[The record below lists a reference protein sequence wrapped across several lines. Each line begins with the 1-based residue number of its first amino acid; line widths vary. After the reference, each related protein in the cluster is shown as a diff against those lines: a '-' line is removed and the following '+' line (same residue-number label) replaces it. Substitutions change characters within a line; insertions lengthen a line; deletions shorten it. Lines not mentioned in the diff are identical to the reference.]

1 MSETKTVLLKVELDV
16 ASLKKNSEEASKKL
30 EELKIKQAILKN
42 ENKQGTVE
50 YAKLA
55 NEIRATSK
63 QLKDNASAIEINNRL
78 NLKNT
83 GSIVEMR
90 EALKSGIIAYNN
102 LSKEQRENSEEGKK
116 LQEQNLALKK
126 SINEQEEAVGNFTGS
141 VGNYAK
147 GILGLKQELKEL
159 KGQMAGLDAGS
170 EEYQKA
176 SIRAGEL
183 GDKIKEVNENVK
195 ASTGGT
201 GFEKMSN
208 NIGLIKGDLENLD
221 FAGVSEKMKQMATIS
236 KTMTFGE
243 AVGGLKS
250 MGSALL
256 NLGKAILANPLF
268 LMVGAIVAIVGALKM
283 WSDSV
288 EQEAIR
294 SQDAHTK
301 SLENN
306 IKAMERQ
313 ADISK
318 RLNDARLRDAELNN
332 ASERELS
339 KIRLKALDD
348 EYEDIKKQAL
358 AKYNLEQTL
367 RKQFKMTDDADR
379 QKDLNDKIKTAQ
391 EERIALSTEYKY
403 YTIEREALVKE
414 NNARILQEEKDGA
427 EKRKSQQ
434 EKELQDRLAIERRI
448 NDLILEGK
456 QLSYEQEK
464 QQLDAK
470 YEFLT
475 NTSKDNAQELLNI
488 EEMKLVELQQL
499 NDKHRQI
506 EIDSTNE
513 EYKRQIEDADGNAK
527 EIALLKENQAKE
539 LKIIDDRYR
548 IDSKK
553 AEIEFGNFKIE
564 TEKNIEK
571 ERLDIKQ
578 KTAMLE
584 AEINLE
590 KVKGTEQ
597 EFSAWSELQFT
608 KFRILEENYKKDL
621 EQYKDNEEKKKEI
634 DLQFQKDSLD
644 IQTETF
650 SQQSKNSEAQTEK
663 TKEQKKSEILSIVNS
678 AQQLTDALFQI
689 QQNQIQAELNKD
701 QDKYNEKQTLLQQQL
716 DAGIISQAEFNAQ
729 KSKLDSDY
737 AKQEAKLKKEAFEKN
752 KQSQIINATIATA
765 VGVANALA
773 TAPPASFV
781 LAGLAGALGALQ
793 IATIVSQPTPKFEKG
808 GMFGGKPHSAGGTK
822 GYFDDGTQIEVE
834 KDEAFFIL
842 NKRSSAMINQLSN
855 LNQLGG
861 GVSFFQNGGGVKF
874 AQGGAVGTG
883 ISTSI
888 ENRIEMQN
896 QMIRAFQLMPNP
908 VVAVQDINDGVRNYV
923 NLVNRAEF

>member
-30 EELKIKQAILKN
+30 EELKVKQAILKN

-63 QLKDNASAIEINNRL
+63 QLKDNASAIEINDRL
-78 NLKNT
+78 SQKNT

-90 EALKSGIIAYNN
+90 EALKSGIIAFNN
-102 LSKEQRENSEEGKK
+102 LTQEQRVNSEEGKR

-147 GILGLKQELKEL
+147 GILGLKQELKDL
-159 KGQMAGLDAGS
+159 KSQMVGLDAGS

-176 SIRAGEL
+176 TQRAGEL

-195 ASTGGT
+195 ASSGGT
-201 GFEKMSN
+201 GFEQMSN

-221 FAGVSEKMKQMATIS
+221 FAGVSEKMKQMAVIS
-236 KTMTFGE
+236 KSMTFKE
-243 AVGGLKS
+243 ALGGLKS
-250 MGSALL
+250 MGSALIS
-256 NLGKAILANPLF
+256 LGKTILMNPMF
-268 LMVGAIVAIVGALKM
+268 LMVGAIVGIVAALKM
-283 WSDSV
+283 WNDSV
-288 EQEAIR
+288 EQDAILA
-294 SQDAHTK
+294 QEMHTAAIEKNLKAIERQKTNMATVSDLIIKRAELEGK
-301 SLENN
+301 SLEEINALKIENMKKDNALLQKLADEQWKKREDTIKQLNIAMKKGTADEVKELVERANN
-306 IKAMERQ
+306 ELEAYQNSKFELDLYQTKKSLAVKQAYKDIEERDKAHNE
-313 ADISK
+313 K
-318 RLNDARLRDAELNN
+318 
-332 ASERELS
+332 
-339 KIRLKALDD
+339 LKA
-348 EYEDIKKQAL
+348 E
-358 AKYNLEQTL
+358 
-367 RKQFKMTDDADR
+367 
-379 QKDLNDKIKTAQ
+379 
-391 EERIALSTEYKY
+391 
-403 YTIEREALVKE
+403 
-414 NNARILQEEKDGA
+414 A
-427 EKRKSQQ
+427 EKQYN
-434 EKELQDRLAIERRI
+434 DRLAIERRLS
-448 NDLILEGK
+448 DLILQGK
-456 QLSYEQEK
+456 ELSYEEEK

-475 NTSKDNAQELLNI
+475 NTSKDNAKELVDI
-488 EEMKLVELQQL
+488 ESAKLIELQKL

-506 EIDSTNE
+506 EIDSVNE
-513 EYKRQIEDADGNAK
+513 NYKRQIEDAKGNKK
-527 EIALLKENQAKE
+527 EITLLKQNQVKE
-539 LKIIDDRYR
+539 IKIIDDKY
-548 IDSKK
+548 INDSKR
-553 AEIEFGNFKIE
+553 AEIDLANFKLE
-564 TEKNIEK
+564 TENNIEK
-571 ERLDIKQ
+571 EKIDIKQ
-578 KTAMLE
+578 NIALLE

-597 EFSAWSELQFT
+597 EFAAWSELQFA
-608 KFRILEENYKKDL
+608 KFRILEENYNLDL
-621 EQYKDNEEKKKEI
+621 EKYKNNEEKKKEI
-634 DLQFQKDSLD
+634 DLEFQKDSLELQK
-644 IQTETF
+644 QTF
-650 SQQSKNSEAQTEK
+650 NKQDDNSKKQVEK
-663 TKEQKKSEILSIVNS
+663 TKEQKKDEILAIVN
-678 AQQLTDALFQI
+678 ATQQLTDSLFQI

-701 QDKYNEKQTLLQQQL
+701 KDKYDEKQNLLKQQL

-752 KQSQIINATIATA
+752 KQAQLINAIIATA
-765 VGVANALA
+765 TGVAQSLPNL
-773 TAPPASFV
+773 V
-781 LAGLAGALGALQ
+781 LAGIAAALGAVQ
-793 IATIVSQPTPKFEKG
+793 VATIVSQPTPKFEKG

-842 NKRSSAMINQLSN
+842 NKRSSAMINQLSS

>member
-243 AVGGLKS
+243 AVGGLKN

-256 NLGKAILANPLF
+256 SLGKAILANPLF

-288 EQEAIR
+288 EQEAIKA
-294 SQDAHTK
+294 QENHTK
-301 SLENN
+301 SIENN
-306 IKAMERQ
+306 IKSLERQ

-318 RLNDARLRDAELNN
+318 RLNEARIRDAELNN

-348 EYEDIKKQAL
+348 DYNNQYKILEKKLAHINSLKATNALTSDEDKRKELNQQIL
-358 AKYNLEQTL
+358 AETDAYNELAINY
-367 RKQFKMTDDADR
+367 KMY
-379 QKDLNDKIKTAQ
+379 
-391 EERIALSTEYKY
+391 S
-403 YTIEREALVKE
+403 IEKELLVKE

-427 EKRKSQQ
+427 EKRKSQA
-434 EKELQDRLAIERRI
+434 EKALQDRLAIERRL

-527 EIALLKENQAKE
+527 EITLLKENQAKE

-650 SQQSKNSEAQTEK
+650 SQQSKNSEEQTEK

-737 AKQEAKLKKEAFEKN
+737 AKQESKLKKEAFEKN
-752 KQSQIINATIATA
+752 KQAQLINAIIATA
-765 VGVANALA
+765 TGVAQAL
-773 TAPPASFV
+773 PNLV
-781 LAGLAGALGALQ
+781 LAGIAGALGAVQ
-793 IATIVSQPTPKFEKG
+793 VATIVSQPTPKFEKG

>member
-102 LSKEQRENSEEGKK
+102 LTKEQRENSDEGRK

-208 NIGLIKGDLENLD
+208 NLGLIKGDLENLD

-243 AVGGLKS
+243 AVGGLKN

-256 NLGKAILANPLF
+256 SLGKAILANPLF

-288 EQEAIR
+288 EEEAIKA
-294 SQDAHTK
+294 QEAHTK
-301 SLENN
+301 SIENN
-306 IKAMERQ
+306 IKSMERQ

-318 RLNDARLRDAELNN
+318 RLNEARIRDAELNN
-332 ASERELS
+332 ASEKELG
-339 KIRLKALDD
+339 KLRLKALDD
-348 EYEDIKKQAL
+348 DYNDQLRIINEKQKYIKSLHAENRKATTEDRRNELNQQITDEYDAL
-358 AKYNLEQTL
+358 HELVTNY
-367 RKQFKMTDDADR
+367 RFY
-379 QKDLNDKIKTAQ
+379 
-391 EERIALSTEYKY
+391 S
-403 YTIEREALVKE
+403 IEREALVKD
-414 NNARILQEEKDGA
+414 NNNRILAEQKETNEKIKAQA
-427 EKRKSQQ
+427 EKNLQ
-434 EKELQDRLAIERRI
+434 ERLAIERRL

-470 YEFLT
+470 YEFLA
-475 NTSKDNAQELLNI
+475 NTSKDNAKELLDI

-499 NDKHRQI
+499 NDKHMQLEI
-506 EIDSTNE
+506 ESTNE
-513 EYKRQIEDADGNAK
+513 DYKRQIEDAKGNVQ
-527 EIALLKENQAKE
+527 EITLLKENQAKE
-539 LKIIDDRYR
+539 IKIIEDKYR

-553 AEIEFGNFKIE
+553 AEIEFGNFKVE

-578 KTAMLE
+578 KTAILE
-584 AEINLE
+584 AELNLQ
-590 KVKGTEQ
+590 KAKGTEQ
-597 EFSAWSELQFT
+597 EFNAWSELQFA

-634 DLQFQKDSLD
+634 ELQFQKDSLE
-644 IQTETF
+644 IQNTSY
-650 SQQSKNSEAQTEK
+650 SQQQKNSEANTEK

-716 DAGIISQAEFNAQ
+716 DAGIISVAEFNAQ

-737 AKQEAKLKKEAFEKN
+737 AKEESKLKKEQFEKN
-752 KQSQIINATIATA
+752 KQAQLINAIIATA
-765 VGVANALA
+765 TGVAQAL
-773 TAPPASFV
+773 PNLV
-781 LAGLAGALGALQ
+781 LAGIAGALGAVQ
-793 IATIVSQPTPKFEKG
+793 VATIVSQPTPKFEKG

-874 AQGGAVGTG
+874 EQGGAVGMG

>member
-90 EALKSGIIAYNN
+90 EALKSGVIAYNN

-147 GILGLKQELKEL
+147 GILGLKQELKDL
-159 KGQMAGLDAGS
+159 KSQMVGLDAGS

-243 AVGGLKS
+243 AVGGLKN

-256 NLGKAILANPLF
+256 SLGKAILANPLF

-339 KIRLKALDD
+339 KIRLNALDD

-391 EERIALSTEYKY
+391 EERISLSTEYKY

-427 EKRKSQQ
+427 EKRKAQQ

-470 YEFLT
+470 YVFLQDT
-475 NTSKDNAQELLNI
+475 AKDSAQELLNI
-488 EEMKLVELQQL
+488 EEMKNIEFQKL
-499 NDKHRQI
+499 NNTHRQL
-506 EIDSTNE
+506 EIDAVTE
-513 EYKRQIEDADGNAK
+513 DYRRQIEDAK
-527 EIALLKENQAKE
+527 TSKTERELLIKNRNTAIKNIEDK
-539 LKIIDDRYR
+539 YR

-553 AEIEFGNFKIE
+553 SETDLANFRIE
-564 TEKNIEK
+564 TQKNLEK
-571 ERLDIKQ
+571 EKLDSEQRI
-578 KTAMLE
+578 AILE

-590 KVKGTEQ
+590 KAKGTKN
-597 EFSAWSELQFT
+597 EFSAWASLQQE
-608 KFRILEENYKKDL
+608 KFRILEDNYKRDL
-621 EQYKDNEEKKKEI
+621 KLYENNAKKKEEI
-634 DLQFQKDSLD
+634 EKQFEKDSLE
-644 IQTETF
+644 IQNTSYTQRNENTD
-650 SQQSKNSEAQTEK
+650 KQTEK
-663 TKEQKKSEILSIVNS
+663 TKEQKNSEILSIVNS

-716 DAGIISQAEFNAQ
+716 DAGIISQTEFNAQ

-737 AKQEAKLKKEAFEKN
+737 AKQEAKLKEEQFKKN
-752 KQSQIINATIATA
+752 KQAQIIQATINTA
-765 VGVANALA
+765 VGVANAL
-773 TAPPASFV
+773 TAVPFSLPLSI
-781 LAGLAGALGALQ
+781 LAGALGALQ
-793 IATIVSQPTPKFEKG
+793 IATIVAQPTPKFEKG

-861 GVSFFQNGGGVKF
+861 GVPFYQNGGAVKF
-874 AQGGAVGTG
+874 ANGGAVATQ
-883 ISTSI
+883 ISTSV
-888 ENRIEMQN
+888 EQKYDMQN
-896 QMIRAFQLMPNP
+896 QMMRAFQMMPNP
-908 VVAVQDINDGVRNYV
+908 IVAVQDINDGVRNYV

>member
-1 MSETKTVLLKVELDV
+1 MIETKTVLLKVELDV

-90 EALKSGIIAYNN
+90 EALKSGVIAYNN
-102 LSKEQRENSEEGKK
+102 LSKEQRENTEEGKR

-147 GILGLKQELKEL
+147 GILGLKQELKDL
-159 KGQMAGLDAGS
+159 KSQMAGLDAGS

-176 SIRAGEL
+176 SIKAGEL

-195 ASTGGT
+195 ASSGGT

-208 NIGLIKGDLENLD
+208 NLGLIRGDLENLD
-221 FAGVSEKMKQMATIS
+221 FQGVAEKMKTMATIS
-236 KTMTFGE
+236 RSMTFGE
-243 AVGGLKS
+243 AISGLKG

-288 EQEAIR
+288 EQEAIAA
-294 SQDAHTK
+294 QDAHTEA
-301 SLENN
+301 LENN

-332 ASERELS
+332 ATEKELS
-339 KIRLKALDD
+339 KIRLKSLDD
-348 EYEDIKKQAL
+348 EYAEIKKQAE

-367 RKQFKMTDDADR
+367 RTQFRATDDADR
-379 QKDLNDKIKTAQ
+379 KKDLNDKIQAAQ
-391 EERIALSTEYKY
+391 DERIALSTEYQFY
-403 YTIEREALVKE
+403 STERQLLVKE
-414 NNARILQEEKDGA
+414 NNARILQEEKDATAKRLAEA
-427 EKRKSQQ
+427 EKA
-434 EKELQDRLAIERRI
+434 LQDRLAIERRI

-456 QLSYEQEK
+456 ELSYEQEK
-464 QQLDAK
+464 QQLEAK
-470 YEFLT
+470 YLFME
-475 NTSKDNAQELLNI
+475 NTSKDNAQELLAI
-488 EEMKLVELQQL
+488 EEMKVLEMQEL

-506 EIDSTNE
+506 EIDSINE
-513 EYKRQIEDADGNAK
+513 SYKREIEDAKGNKK
-527 EIALLKENQAKE
+527 EITLLKSNQVKE
-539 LKIIDDRYR
+539 LKRIDDQYR
-548 IDSKK
+548 IESKK
-553 AEIEFGNFKIE
+553 SETDFANFKKE
-564 TEKNIEK
+564 TEEK
-571 ERLDIKQ
+571 IQQETIDVKQ
-578 KTAMLE
+578 KTALLE
-584 AEINLE
+584 AELNYE
-590 KVKGTEQ
+590 KAKGTEQ
-597 EFSAWSELQFT
+597 EFSAWSDLQFA
-608 KFRILEENYKKDL
+608 KFRILEENYNLDL
-621 EQYKDNEEKKKEI
+621 IKYKDNVDKKALI
-634 DLQFQKDSLD
+634 
-644 IQTETF
+644 
-650 SQQSKNSEAQTEK
+650 EAQFNKDKFEHENTSFTQSTEIKEKEVEK
-663 TKEQKKSEILSIVNS
+663 TKEQKKSEILAIVS
-678 AQQLTDALFQI
+678 ATQQLTDSLFQI

-701 QDKYNEKQTLLQQQL
+701 QDKYNEKQILLQQQL
-716 DAGIISQAEFNAQ
+716 DAGIISQTEFNAQ

-752 KQSQIINATIATA
+752 KQAQLINAIIATA
-765 VGVANALA
+765 TGVAQSLPNL
-773 TAPPASFV
+773 V
-781 LAGLAGALGALQ
+781 LAGIAAALGAVQ
-793 IATIVSQPTPKFEKG
+793 VATIVSQPTPKFEKG

-842 NKRSSAMINQLSN
+842 NKRSSAMINQLSS